1 MCPALQQE
9 LLAEQ
14 LEKQQQHWEEKRLEE
29 DINQNS
35 ENEIKIQESPCPCL
49 DFSNSQPLV
58 AGDMQWYQLGMVTGA
73 DVSKLSCRGA
83 SSLPL
88 ATTNL

>member
-1 MCPALQQE
+1 MCPTLQQE

-35 ENEIKIQESPCPCL
+35 ENEIKIQESPCPSL

-73 DVSKLSCRGA
+73 DVSKLSCRA